1 MGFTEDLQK
10 FNTKVS
16 KKATAR
22 LRRVALKAASGII
35 SGTPVLTGT
44 ARANWRVSI
53 GFLSREFDLAT
64 SDKSGGATIN
74 AASGIIQNAKLGVD
88 IFIGNSVPY
97 IIPLEHGYSRQ
108 QPGGWVH
115 PTIREIQT
123 MIESGKL

>member
-1 MGFTEDLQK
+1 MGFSEDLQK
-10 FNTKVS
+10 FSDKVS

-22 LRRVALKAASGII
+22 LRRVALKAAAEII
-35 SGTPVLTGT
+35 TGTPVLTGT
-44 ARANWRVSI
+44 ARANWRVSL
-53 GFLSREFDLAT
+53 GFLSREFDLDT

-123 MIESGKL
+123 MVESGKL